1 MTSSVIWLRRSSKAF
16 AKTKLAPKKGH
27 GHCFVVC
34 CWSDSLQ
41 LSLILV
47 KPLHLRSMLSK
58 STRWAGSCNAR
69 SQHSST
75 ERARLLSPTVPDHTA
90 HNQGIKSLTNRASKV
105 CFICHIHLTSHQ
117 PTTTCSSIST
127 IFCRENISTTSKR
140 QRMLSK
146 SSLNPKTQTFILQ
159 ELASLF
165 LVGKTMLILM
175 VPILIY

>member
-27 GHCFVVC
+27 GHCLVI
-34 CWSDSLQ
+34 WSTTAFW
-41 LSLILV
+41 IPV
-47 KPLHLRSMLSK
+47 KQLHLRSTLSK

-117 PTTTCSSIST
+117 PTTTSSSIST

-140 QRMLSK
+140 QKMLSK